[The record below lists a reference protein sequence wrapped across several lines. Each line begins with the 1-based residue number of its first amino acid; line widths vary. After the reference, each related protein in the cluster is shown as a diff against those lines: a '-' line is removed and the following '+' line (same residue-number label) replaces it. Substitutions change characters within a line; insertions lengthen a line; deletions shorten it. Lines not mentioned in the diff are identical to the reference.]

1 MKGEARGLGFK
12 ANIATVAVAP
22 FAMTHPTFSSR
33 SSRYSR
39 SGFTLV
45 ELLTVIAIIGILA
58 AILIPV
64 VGSVKRSAKN
74 SQCVSNL
81 RQWST
86 AISLY
91 ASDNRGTYFVQGRYP
106 TAASSSITWA
116 VATTNAADWPYGRY
130 IGHYTSGYELRFCPL
145 YDQDYTGNK
154 PITYAITRPRS
165 NNVVWPDATAVPI
178 KQINNPARA
187 LLLIDT
193 APSLITTTPWV
204 SSLADLNARVV
215 PTITTPEFNRHK
227 STLNALFH
235 DGHVTSVSAADIA
248 ANGDRWTR
256 MDN

>member
-1 MKGEARGLGFK
+1 MTTLTATPLVMTPSKFK
-12 ANIATVAVAP
+12 SCSLHGT
-22 FAMTHPTFSSR
+22 
-33 SSRYSR
+33 R

-64 VGSVKRSAKN
+64 VGSVRRSAKN
-74 SQCVSNL
+74 SQCISNL

-106 TAASSSITWA
+106 TTASSSITWA
-116 VATTNAADWPYGRY
+116 VATTNATDWPYGRY

-145 YDQDYTGNK
+145 YDQDYVGNK
-154 PITYAITRPRS
+154 PITYAISRLRS
-165 NNVVWPDATAVPI
+165 NNAPWPDATAVPI
-178 KQINNPARA
+178 KQISDPARA

-193 APSLITTTPWV
+193 DPSLIATTSWV
-204 SSLADLNARVV
+204 SNLADLNARVV
-215 PTITTPEFNRHK
+215 PTITTPAFNRHK
-227 STLNALFH
+227 STLNTLFH
-235 DGHVTSVSAADIA
+235 DGHVAGVTAADIA

>member
-1 MKGEARGLGFK
+1 MTLPKLRGSFY
-12 ANIATVAVAP
+12 
-22 FAMTHPTFSSR
+22 R
-33 SSRYSR
+33 RSR

-64 VGSVKRSAKN
+64 VGSVRRSAKN
-74 SQCVSNL
+74 SQCISNL

-91 ASDNRGTYFVQGRYP
+91 ANDNRGTYFVQGRYP
-106 TAASSSITWA
+106 TPTSSSITWA
-116 VATTNAADWPYGRY
+116 VATTNATDWPYGRY

-145 YDQDYTGNK
+145 FDQDYVGNK

-178 KQINNPARA
+178 KQISDPARA

-193 APSLITTTPWV
+193 DPSLIATTSWV
-204 SSLADLNARVV
+204 SNLADLNARVV
-215 PTITTPEFNRHK
+215 PTLTTAAFNRHK
-227 STLNALFH
+227 ATLNALFH
-235 DGHVTSVSAADIA
+235 DGHVASVSAADIA

>member
-1 MKGEARGLGFK
+1 MLTA
-12 ANIATVAVAP
+12 AP
-22 FAMTHPTFSSR
+22 LVMTPLKF
-33 SSRYSR
+33 SRYSVRFSR
-39 SGFTLV
+39 SAFTLV

-64 VGSVKRSAKN
+64 VGSVRKSARN

-86 AISLY
+86 AIGLY
-91 ASDNRGTYFVQGRYP
+91 ANDNRGTYFVQGRYP
-106 TAASSSITWA
+106 TPTSSSITWA
-116 VATTNAADWPYGRY
+116 VATTNSTNWPYGRY
-130 IGHYTSGYELRFCPL
+130 IGHYTSGYDLRFCPL
-145 YDQDYTGNK
+145 YEQEYTGNK
-154 PITYAITRPRS
+154 PISYAITRPRS

-193 APSLITTTPWV
+193 DPSLIEAIPWV
-204 SSLADLNARVV
+204 SNLADMNARVV
-215 PTITTPEFNRHK
+215 PTLTTAAFNRHN

-235 DGHVTSVSAADIA
+235 DGHVASVTAADIA